1 MYRTIDQRLK
11 DFFVGLLS
19 NNDNIELVEIHEND
33 DLPKIL
39 EYFDPS
45 KLMEGGQIFE
55 SSISKNLENPVFLVA
70 DNKDYNETYVID
82 QLIKVLDESEILDE
96 IPVTIIY
103 CDNVY
108 MRMWLAGQAP
118 EFIENLDHKKTEMDF
133 PPLIIGINP
142 NKGENIYGIVTEDFL
157 STITINKIR
166 ELFEYLNI
174 CEFDDNE

>member
-1 MYRTIDQRLK
+1 MCNTIDQRLK

-19 NNDNIELVEIHEND
+19 NNDSIQLVEIHEND
-33 DLPKIL
+33 DLPEIL

-45 KLMEGGQIFE
+45 KLSENPSVFE
-55 SSISKNLENPVFLVA
+55 ASISKNLENPVFLVA
-70 DNKDYNETYVID
+70 DNKDYNETYLID
-82 QLIKVLDESEILDE
+82 QLMKVLEDSNILDE

-118 EFIENLDHKKTEMDF
+118 KFIENLDLRETEMKY
-133 PPLIIGINP
+133 PPLILGINP
-142 NKGENIYGIVTEDFL
+142 NKGENIFGLVKEDFL
-157 STITINKIR
+157 SMVTLNKIR

>member
-1 MYRTIDQRLK
+1 MCNTIDQRLK

-19 NNDNIELVEIHEND
+19 NNDNIKLVEIHEND

-55 SSISKNLENPVFLVA
+55 SSIFKNLENPVFLVA

-108 MRMWLAGQAP
+108 MRMWLSGQAP
-118 EFIENLDHKKTEMDF
+118 EFIENLDLRETEMKY

-142 NKGENIYGIVTEDFL
+142 NKGEDIYGIVTEDFF